1 MDQKSLVPILQKQV
15 RFYDD
20 EITAVLVEE
29 AGEKVVYVPIR
40 PICDFLGVTPTGQ
53 RDRIFRDPVLSEVV
67 TNIRVTRS
75 QGQARSV
82 MALPLD
88 YISGWLFGINAN
100 RVKPEVRE
108 RLIRYQKECHRVLAT
123 AFREGQLTAD
133 PTFDQLLR
141 ADSPAAQAYRMAE
154 AIMKMARQ
162 QLLLESELEAQ
173 RGILDNHTERLES
186 IESQLGTPARQITP
200 EQATQIS
207 QAVKTIALEL
217 GKRSGRNEYGGVYGE
232 LYRRFDINS
241 YKLLP
246 AKKFD
251 AAMSWLNQWLQSL
264 SDVDVDVAF

>member
-1 MDQKSLVPILQKQV
+1 MSEKSLVPILQKQV
-15 RFYDD
+15 LFYDD
-20 EITAVLVEE
+20 EITAVLVEQ
-29 AGEKVVYVPIR
+29 ADEKVIYVPVR
-40 PICDFLGVTPTGQ
+40 PICDFLGVSPTGQ

-75 QGQARSV
+75 QDQARSV

-100 RVKPEVRE
+100 RVKTEVRD
-108 RLIRYQKECHRVLAT
+108 RLIRYQRECHKVLAN

-133 PTFDQLLR
+133 PTLEDLLR

-186 IESQLGTPARQITP
+186 IEIQLGNPSRQISP

-246 AKKFD
+246 ASKFD
-251 AAMSWLNQWLQSL
+251 AAMGWLNQWLQTL
-264 SDVDVDVAF
+264 TQEDVAF

>member
-1 MDQKSLVPILQKQV
+1 MDEKSLVPILQKQV

-29 AGEKVVYVPIR
+29 GDEKVVYVPIR
-40 PICDFLGVTPTGQ
+40 PICDFLGVAPTGQ

-75 QGQARSV
+75 QDQARSV

-88 YISGWLFGINAN
+88 YVSGWLFGISAN
-100 RVKPEVRE
+100 RVKEEVRE
-108 RLIRYQKECHRVLAT
+108 RLIRYQRECHRVLAA

-133 PTFDQLLR
+133 PTFDALLQ

-162 QLLLESELEAQ
+162 QLLLEGELEAQ
-173 RGILDNHTERLES
+173 RGILSDHAQRLET
-186 IESQLGTPARQITP
+186 IEGQLGNPARQITP

-207 QAVKTIALEL
+207 QAVKAIALEL

-246 AKKFD
+246 SSKFD
-251 AAMSWLNQWLQSL
+251 TAMNWLNQWLQTLTDAS
-264 SDVDVDVAF
+264 VAF